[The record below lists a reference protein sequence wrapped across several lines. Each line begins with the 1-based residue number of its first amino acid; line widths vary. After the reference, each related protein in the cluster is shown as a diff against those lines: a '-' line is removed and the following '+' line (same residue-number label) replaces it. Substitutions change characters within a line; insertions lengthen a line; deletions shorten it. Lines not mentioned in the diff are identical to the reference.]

1 VIDMAMVSDVERL
14 ELALGARSYD
24 IVIGSGVIEQA
35 GEAIRAVAPTRR
47 CFVVSDETV
56 APLYLPRLAESL
68 EGAGLRHDALV
79 VPAGESSKSFA
90 RLGTLLD
97 DMLALGPERGT
108 AIVALGGGVVGDLAG
123 FAASVLLRGVPFVQ
137 IPTTL
142 LSQVDSSVG
151 GKTGI
156 NTKQG
161 KNLVGAFH
169 QPKLVLADVDSLD
182 SLPRRQLLAGYAEL
196 VKHALL
202 GDRGFFDWLV
212 GNGAAALNGDK
223 PALIHAVRKSC
234 EMKAAIV
241 SEDEREA
248 GRRALLNLGHTF
260 GHALETEAGYGET
273 LLHGE
278 AVAIG
283 ICMAF
288 DLSAELGLC
297 ATADAARVAGHL
309 SEVGLPTRPPALA
322 AGPWDPARL
331 MATIGHDKKVR
342 DGRPTYVLV
351 RGIGH
356 AFTTQDVAPEAVE
369 TLLAKA
375 VAA

>member
-1 VIDMAMVSDVERL
+1 MGGVERVA
-14 ELALGARSYD
+14 LALGPRSYE
-24 IVIGSGVIEQA
+24 IVIGSGLIEQA
-35 GEAIRAVAPTRR
+35 GEAIRDVLTTRR
-47 CFVVSDETV
+47 CLVVSDEIV
-56 APLYLPRLAESL
+56 APLYLPGLSGSL
-68 EGAGLRHDALV
+68 ERAGIRHDALV
-79 VPAGESSKSFA
+79 VPAGESSKTFE
-90 RLGTLLD
+90 RLAKLLD

-108 AIVALGGGVVGDLAG
+108 GVVALGGGVVGDLAG

-156 NTKQG
+156 NTKYG

-202 GDRGFFDWLV
+202 GDRGFFEWL
-212 GNGAAALNGDK
+212 GSNGAAALNGDK
-223 PALIHAVRKSC
+223 AALTRAVRTSC

-241 SEDEREA
+241 SEDEREG

-260 GHALETEAGYGET
+260 GHALETEAGYGDT

-288 DLSAELGLC
+288 DLSADLGLC
-297 ATADAARVAGHL
+297 SMADAARVRRHL
-309 SEVGLPTRPPALA
+309 SDVGLPTEVPALA
-322 AGPWDPARL
+322 SGPWEVGRL

-342 DGRPTYVLV
+342 DGRPTYVLT

-356 AFTTQDVAPEAVE
+356 AFTTQDIEPEAVE
-369 TLLAKA
+369 KMLAKA